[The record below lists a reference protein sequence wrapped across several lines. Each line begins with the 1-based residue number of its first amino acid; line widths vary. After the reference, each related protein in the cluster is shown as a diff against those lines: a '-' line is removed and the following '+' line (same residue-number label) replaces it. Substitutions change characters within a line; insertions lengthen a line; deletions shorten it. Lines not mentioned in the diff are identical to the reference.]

1 MGVSTQRQPRVFL
14 TEISNFPHFCQGN
27 LKDIK
32 MLSLL
37 RSAGCSGTKIGH
49 LRGYV
54 LNKCQL
60 STSAYAMSKIIYTE
74 CDEAPMLATFSL
86 LPVIQRFAKPMGIEV
101 EKRDISVS
109 GRLIAHFPERL
120 TPEQRIPDELAAL
133 GELCKTPEGNVIKL
147 PNISASIPQLLEC
160 IAELQAK
167 GFDVPDYPA
176 NPQTP
181 EEEAIKATYA
191 KVLGSAVNPVLR
203 EGNSDRRCAPPVKE
217 NAKRITK
224 RSPAMR
230 PWKENG
236 QRTCVASMKDGD
248 FYSNEQS
255 HITAEA
261 GNVKITLHG
270 ADGST
275 KVLKESLALEAGEV
289 IDATKLNTAALCEV
303 FEAEMADCKEKNLMM
318 SLHMKATMM
327 KVSDPII
334 FGHCVKVY
342 FKDVFAK
349 HGALLAELKVNVN
362 NGLGD
367 LYEKIKGHPMEAE
380 IVADIDAAYATRPG
394 LAMVDSDKG
403 ITNLHVPS
411 DVIIDASMPNVVRDG
426 GQMWNK
432 DDKLEEVKCVIP
444 DRSYSTMYD
453 AIIKDCQ
460 KHGQFDWT
468 STGHVSNVGL
478 MAQKAEEYGSH
489 DKTFEIA
496 AKGTVVVTDAA
507 GNTIFSHAVNPGD
520 IYRMCQTK
528 DAPIRDWIKLC
539 VNRARAQNCKAI
551 FWLNPARAHDA
562 NLIGLAKKYLAEHDT
577 EGLDIEFA
585 TPAEACKISCTRA
598 RAGLDTI
605 SVTGNVLRDYLTD
618 LFPILELGT
627 SAKMLSIVPLLAG
640 GVLLETGAGGSAPK
654 HVEQLLKENHLR
666 WDSLGEYL
674 ATAIGFQELG
684 ARTNSEKATLLGET
698 MMNATGKWLEENK
711 SPGRKV
717 KQLDNRGANFY
728 LALYWAEELAARDP
742 AWAPLATALKDN
754 EEAIT
759 QELIDIQGK
768 PADVGGYYKLCPDKA
783 DAVMRPS
790 AVFNELMDK
799 Y

>member
-1 MGVSTQRQPRVFL
+1 M
-14 TEISNFPHFCQGN
+14 
-27 LKDIK
+27 
-32 MLSLL
+32 
-37 RSAGCSGTKIGH
+37 SAG
-49 LRGYV
+49 
-54 LNKCQL
+54 
-60 STSAYAMSKIIYTE
+60 
-74 CDEAPMLATFSL
+74 DF
-86 LPVIQRFAKPMGIEV
+86 FA
-101 EKRDISVS
+101 
-109 GRLIAHFPERL
+109 
-120 TPEQRIPDELAAL
+120 
-133 GELCKTPEGNVIKL
+133 
-147 PNISASIPQLLEC
+147 
-160 IAELQAK
+160 
-167 GFDVPDYPA
+167 
-176 NPQTP
+176 
-181 EEEAIKATYA
+181 
-191 KVLGSAVNPVLR
+191 
-203 EGNSDRRCAPPVKE
+203 
-217 NAKRITK
+217 
-224 RSPAMR
+224 
-230 PWKENG
+230 
-236 QRTCVASMKDGD
+236 
-248 FYSNEQS
+248 NEQS
-255 HITAEA
+255 HIMPEA
-261 GNVKITLHG
+261 GSVKITLQQ
-270 ADGST
+270 ADGT
-275 KVLKESLALEAGEV
+275 TVVLKEELKLQKGEV
-289 IDATKLNTAALCEV
+289 IDATRMDTAALCEF
-303 FEAEMADCKEKNLMM
+303 FEQEIQDCKDKNLMM

-367 LYEKIKGHPMEAE
+367 LYEKIKGHPKEAE
-380 IVADIDAAYATRPG
+380 IMADIDAAYATRPG
-394 LAMVDSDKG
+394 LAMVDSAKG

-453 AIIKDCQ
+453 SIIKDCQ

-468 STGHVSNVGL
+468 TTGHVSNVGL

-496 AKGTVVVTDAA
+496 AKGTVIVTDAA
-507 GNTIFSHAVNPGD
+507 GNAIFSHEVNPGD

-539 VNRARAQNCKAI
+539 VNRARAQNTKAI

-562 NLIGLAKKYLAEHDT
+562 NLIGLAQTYLKDHDT
-577 EGLDIEFA
+577 AGLDIEFM
-585 TPAEACKISCTRA
+585 TPADACTASCTRA

-684 ARTNSEKATLLGET
+684 DRTNSDNAKLLGET
-698 MMNATGKWLEENK
+698 MMNAVGKWLENDK
-711 SPGRKV
+711 TPGRKV
-717 KQLDNRGANFY
+717 KQIDNRGSNFY
-728 LALYWAEELAARDP
+728 VALYWAEELAAKDA
-742 AWAPLATALKDN
+742 AWAPLAQALKDN
-754 EEAIT
+754 EAAIQ
-759 QELIDIQGK
+759 QEMIDIQGVS
-768 PADVGGYYKLCPDKA
+768 ADVGGYYKLDEDKA
-783 DAVMRPS
+783 NAVMRPS
-790 AVFNELMDK
+790 KKFNELMDN

>member
-1 MGVSTQRQPRVFL
+1 MT
-14 TEISNFPHFCQGN
+14 H
-27 LKDIK
+27 
-32 MLSLL
+32 
-37 RSAGCSGTKIGH
+37 
-49 LRGYV
+49 
-54 LNKCQL
+54 
-60 STSAYAMSKIIYTE
+60 
-74 CDEAPMLATFSL
+74 
-86 LPVIQRFAKPMGIEV
+86 
-101 EKRDISVS
+101 
-109 GRLIAHFPERL
+109 
-120 TPEQRIPDELAAL
+120 
-133 GELCKTPEGNVIKL
+133 
-147 PNISASIPQLLEC
+147 
-160 IAELQAK
+160 
-167 GFDVPDYPA
+167 
-176 NPQTP
+176 
-181 EEEAIKATYA
+181 
-191 KVLGSAVNPVLR
+191 
-203 EGNSDRRCAPPVKE
+203 
-217 NAKRITK
+217 
-224 RSPAMR
+224 
-230 PWKENG
+230 
-236 QRTCVASMKDGD
+236 GD
-248 FYSNEQS
+248 FFENEQS
-255 HITAEA
+255 HIMPEA
-261 GNVKITLHG
+261 GSVTITLHQ
-270 ADGST
+270 AD
-275 KVLKESLALEAGEV
+275 
-289 IDATKLNTAALCEV
+289 DATKMDTAALCEF
-303 FEAEMADCKEKNLMM
+303 FEKEIQDCKDKNLMM

-367 LYEKIKGHPMEAE
+367 LYEKIKGHPKEAE
-380 IVADIDAAYATRPG
+380 IIADIDAVYATRPG
-394 LAMVDSDKG
+394 LAMVDSAKG

-460 KHGQFDWT
+460 ANGQFDYK

-496 AKGTVVVTDAA
+496 AKGTVIVTDAA
-507 GNTIFSHAVNPGD
+507 GNAIFSHEVNPGD

-528 DAPIRDWIKLC
+528 DAPIRDWVRLA
-539 VNRARAQNCKAI
+539 VSRARAQNTKAI

-562 NLIGLAKKYLAEHDT
+562 NLIGLAQTYLKDHDT
-577 EGLDIEFA
+577 AGLDIEFM
-585 TPAEACKISCTRA
+585 TPADACTASCTRA

-605 SVTGNVLRDYLTD
+605 SVTGNVFRDYLTD

-684 ARTNSEKATLLGET
+684 DRTNSDNAKLLGET
-698 MMNATGKWLEENK
+698 MMNAVGKWLENDK
-711 SPGRKV
+711 TPGRKV
-717 KQLDNRGANFY
+717 KQIDNRGSNFY
-728 LALYWAEELAARDP
+728 VALYWAEELAAKDA
-742 AWAPLATALKDN
+742 AWAPLAQALKDN
-754 EEAIT
+754 EAAIQ
-759 QELIDIQGK
+759 QEMIDIQGVS
-768 PADVGGYYKLCPDKA
+768 ADVGGYYKLDEDKA
-783 DAVMRPS
+783 NAVMRPS
-790 AVFNELMDK
+790 KKFNELMDN

>member
-1 MGVSTQRQPRVFL
+1 MF
-14 TEISNFPHFCQGN
+14 
-27 LKDIK
+27 
-32 MLSLL
+32 SLL
-37 RSAGCSGTKIGH
+37 RTAGNSGTNNG
-49 LRGYV
+49 LRGFV
-54 LNKCQL
+54 LNRCQL

-109 GRLIAHFPERL
+109 GRLIAQFPERL
-120 TPEQRIPDELAAL
+120 EPEQRIPDELTAL
-133 GELCKTPEGNVIKL
+133 GELAKTPEGNIIKL

-167 GFDVPDYPA
+167 GYNIPNYPA
-176 NPQTP
+176 DPKNA
-181 EEEAIKATYA
+181 EEEAIKATYS
-191 KVLGSAVNPVLR
+191 KVLGSNVNPVLR

-217 NAKRITK
+217 NAKKITK

-230 PWKENG
+230 AWKENG
-236 QRTCVASMKDGD
+236 QRSCVNSMEDGD
-248 FYSNEQS
+248 FFGAEQS
-255 HITAEA
+255 HIMAKA
-261 GNVKITLHG
+261 GNVKITLHQ
-270 ADGST
+270 ADGNT
-275 KVLKESLALEAGEV
+275 KVLKESLALQAGEV
-289 IDATKLNTAALCEV
+289 IDATRMNVAALCAF
-303 FEAEMADCKEKNLMM
+303 FEKEIQDCFDKKLMM

-334 FGHCVKVY
+334 FGHCIKVFY
-342 FKDVFAK
+342 KDVFAK
-349 HGALLAELKVNVN
+349 HADLFAELKVNPN

-367 LYEKIKGHPMEAE
+367 VYDKIKGHAAEAE
-380 IVADIDAAYATRPG
+380 VIADIEKQYETRPG

-432 DDKLEEVKCVIP
+432 ADKLEEVKCIIP
-444 DRSYSTMYD
+444 DRSYATAYKT
-453 AIIKDCQ
+453 IIEDCQ
-460 KHGQFDWT
+460 EHGQFDWT
-468 STGHVSNVGL
+468 TTGHVSNVGL

-489 DKTFEIA
+489 DKTFEIQ

-507 GNTIFSHAVNPGD
+507 TDDVIFKHSVEVGD
-520 IYRMCQTK
+520 IWRMCQTK
-528 DAPIRDWIKLC
+528 DLPIKDWVKLA
-539 VNRARAQNCKAI
+539 VSRARATGAKAI

-562 NLIGLAKKYLAEHDT
+562 NVIALAHKYLAEHDV
-577 EGLDIEFA
+577 EGLDIEFM
-585 TPAEACKISCTRA
+585 TPADAMKVSCTRA

-605 SVTGNVLRDYLTD
+605 SCTGNVLRDYLTD

-684 ARTNSEKATLLGET
+684 ARTNSTNSTLLGDT
-698 MMNATGKWLEENK
+698 LMDAVGKWLDLNK
-711 SPGRKV
+711 TPGRKV
-717 KQLDNRGANFY
+717 NQIDNRGSNFY
-728 LALYWAEELAARDP
+728 VALYWAEEMAAKDQ
-742 AWAPLATALKDN
+742 AWAPLAQALKDN
-754 EEAIT
+754 EEQI
-759 QELIDIQGK
+759 LKDLVDCQGV
-768 PADVGGYYKLCPDKA
+768 PADVGGYYKVDPVKA

-790 AVFNELMDK
+790 KIFNDLMDK

>member
-1 MGVSTQRQPRVFL
+1 MF
-14 TEISNFPHFCQGN
+14 
-27 LKDIK
+27 
-32 MLSLL
+32 SLL
-37 RSAGCSGTKIGH
+37 RTAGNSGTNNG
-49 LRGYV
+49 LRGFV
-54 LNKCQL
+54 LNRCQL

-109 GRLIAHFPERL
+109 GRLIAQFPERL
-120 TPEQRIPDELAAL
+120 EPEQRIADELTAL
-133 GELCKTPEGNVIKL
+133 GELAKTPEGNIIKL
-147 PNISASIPQLLEC
+147 PNISASVPQLLEC

-167 GFDVPDYPA
+167 GYNIPNYPA
-176 NPQTP
+176 DPKNA
-181 EEEAIKATYA
+181 EEEAIKATYS
-191 KVLGSAVNPVLR
+191 KVLGSNVNPVLR

-217 NAKRITK
+217 NAKKITK

-230 PWKENG
+230 AWKENG
-236 QRTCVASMKDGD
+236 QRSCVTSMEDGD
-248 FYSNEQS
+248 FFGAEQS
-255 HITAEA
+255 HIMAKA
-261 GNVKITLHG
+261 GNVKITLHQ
-270 ADGST
+270 ADGNT
-275 KVLKESLALEAGEV
+275 KVLKESLALQAGEV
-289 IDATKLNTAALCEV
+289 IDATRMNVAALCAF
-303 FEAEMADCKEKNLMM
+303 FEKEIQDCFDKKLMM

-334 FGHCVKVY
+334 FGHCIKVFY
-342 FKDVFAK
+342 KDVFAK
-349 HGALLAELKVNVN
+349 HADLFAQLKVNPN

-367 LYEKIKGHPMEAE
+367 VYDKIKGHAAEAE
-380 IVADIDAAYATRPG
+380 VIADIEKQYETRPG

-432 DDKLEEVKCVIP
+432 ADKLEEVKCVIP
-444 DRSYSTMYD
+444 DRSYATAYKT
-453 AIIKDCQ
+453 IIEDCQ
-460 KHGQFDWT
+460 ENGQFDWT
-468 STGHVSNVGL
+468 TTGHVSNVGL

-489 DKTFEIA
+489 DKTFEIQ

-507 GNTIFSHAVNPGD
+507 TDDVIFKHSVEVGD
-520 IYRMCQTK
+520 IWRMCQTK
-528 DAPIRDWIKLC
+528 DLPIKDWVKLA
-539 VNRARAQNCKAI
+539 VSRARATGAKAI

-562 NLIGLAKKYLAEHDT
+562 NVIALAHKYLADHDVT
-577 EGLDIEFA
+577 GLDIEFM
-585 TPAEACKISCTRA
+585 TPADAMKVSCTRA

-605 SVTGNVLRDYLTD
+605 SCTGNVLRDYLTD

-684 ARTNSEKATLLGET
+684 ARTNSTNSTLLGDT
-698 MMNATGKWLEENK
+698 LMDAVGKWLETNK
-711 SPGRKV
+711 TPGRKV
-717 KQLDNRGANFY
+717 NQIDNRGSNFY
-728 LALYWAEELAARDP
+728 VALYWAEEMAAKDQ
-742 AWAPLATALKDN
+742 AWAPLAQALKDN
-754 EEAIT
+754 EEQILKD
-759 QELIDIQGK
+759 LIDCQGV
-768 PADVGGYYKLCPDKA
+768 PADVGGYYKVDPVKA

-790 AVFNELMDK
+790 KVFNDLMDK

>member
-1 MGVSTQRQPRVFL
+1 MF
-14 TEISNFPHFCQGN
+14 
-27 LKDIK
+27 
-32 MLSLL
+32 SLL
-37 RSAGCSGTKIGH
+37 RTAGNSGTNNG
-49 LRGYV
+49 LRGFV
-54 LNKCQL
+54 LNRCQL

-109 GRLIAHFPERL
+109 GRLIAQFPERL
-120 TPEQRIPDELAAL
+120 EPEQRIADELTAL
-133 GELCKTPEGNVIKL
+133 GELAKTPEGNIIKL
-147 PNISASIPQLLEC
+147 PNISASVPQLLEC

-167 GFDVPDYPA
+167 GYNIPNYPA
-176 NPQTP
+176 DPKNA
-181 EEEAIKATYA
+181 EEEAIKATYS
-191 KVLGSAVNPVLR
+191 KVLGSNVNPVLR

-217 NAKRITK
+217 NAKKITK

-230 PWKENG
+230 AWKENG
-236 QRTCVASMKDGD
+236 QRSCVSSMEDGD
-248 FYSNEQS
+248 FFGAEQS
-255 HITAEA
+255 HIMAKA
-261 GNVKITLHG
+261 GNVKITLHQ
-270 ADGST
+270 ADGNT
-275 KVLKESLALEAGEV
+275 KVLKESLALQAGEV
-289 IDATKLNTAALCEV
+289 IDATRMNVAALCAF
-303 FEAEMADCKEKNLMM
+303 FEKEIQDCFDKKLMM

-334 FGHCVKVY
+334 FGHCIKVFY
-342 FKDVFAK
+342 KDVFAK
-349 HGALLAELKVNVN
+349 HADLFAQLKVNPN

-367 LYEKIKGHPMEAE
+367 VYDKIKGHAAEAE
-380 IVADIDAAYATRPG
+380 VIADIEKQYETRPG

-432 DDKLEEVKCVIP
+432 ADKLEEVKCVIP
-444 DRSYSTMYD
+444 DRSYATAYKT
-453 AIIKDCQ
+453 IIEDCQ
-460 KHGQFDWT
+460 ENGQFDWT
-468 STGHVSNVGL
+468 TTGHVSNVGL

-489 DKTFEIA
+489 DKTFEIQ

-507 GNTIFSHAVNPGD
+507 TDDVIFKHSVEVGD
-520 IYRMCQTK
+520 IWRMCQTK
-528 DAPIRDWIKLC
+528 DLPIKDWVKLA
-539 VNRARAQNCKAI
+539 VSRARATGAKAI

-562 NLIGLAKKYLAEHDT
+562 NVIALAHKYLADHDVT
-577 EGLDIEFA
+577 GLDIEFM
-585 TPAEACKISCTRA
+585 TPADAMKVSCTRA

-605 SVTGNVLRDYLTD
+605 SCTGNVLRDYLTD

-684 ARTNSEKATLLGET
+684 ARTNSTNSTLLGDT
-698 MMNATGKWLEENK
+698 LMDAVGKWLETNK
-711 SPGRKV
+711 TPGRKV
-717 KQLDNRGANFY
+717 NQIDNRGSNFY
-728 LALYWAEELAARDP
+728 VALYWAEEMAAKDQ
-742 AWAPLATALKDN
+742 AWAPLAQALKDN
-754 EEAIT
+754 EEQI
-759 QELIDIQGK
+759 LKDLVDCQGV
-768 PADVGGYYKLCPDKA
+768 PADVGGYYKVDPVKA
-783 DAVMRPS
+783 DAIMRPS
-790 AVFNELMDK
+790 KVFNDLMDK

>member
-1 MGVSTQRQPRVFL
+1 MG
-14 TEISNFPHFCQGN
+14 
-27 LKDIK
+27 
-32 MLSLL
+32 
-37 RSAGCSGTKIGH
+37 A
-49 LRGYV
+49 
-54 LNKCQL
+54 
-60 STSAYAMSKIIYTE
+60 
-74 CDEAPMLATFSL
+74 
-86 LPVIQRFAKPMGIEV
+86 
-101 EKRDISVS
+101 
-109 GRLIAHFPERL
+109 
-120 TPEQRIPDELAAL
+120 
-133 GELCKTPEGNVIKL
+133 KTPEGNIIKL
-147 PNISASIPQLLEC
+147 PNVSASIPQLLEC

-167 GFDVPDYPA
+167 GYNIPDYPA
-176 NPQTP
+176 NPKNA
-181 EEEAIKATYA
+181 EEEAIKGVYA

-203 EGNSDRRCAPPVKE
+203 EGNSDRRAAPPVKE
-217 NAKRITK
+217 NAKKMEK

-230 PWKENG
+230 PWKENA
-236 QRTCVASMKDGD
+236 QRTSVASMADKD
-248 FYSNEQS
+248 FFSSEQS
-255 HITAEA
+255 HIMPEA
-261 GNVKITLHG
+261 GSVKITLHQ
-270 ADGST
+270 ADGT
-275 KVLKESLALEAGEV
+275 TVVLKEELKLQKGEV
-289 IDATKLNTAALCEV
+289 IDATKMDTAALCEF
-303 FEAEMADCKEKNLMM
+303 FEKEIADCKDKNLMM

-342 FKDVFAK
+342 YKDVFAK
-349 HGALLAELKVNVN
+349 HADLFAELKVNPN

-367 LYEKIKGHPMEAE
+367 LYEKIKGHAKEAE
-380 IVADIDAAYATRPG
+380 IIADIDAAYATRPG

-432 DDKLEEVKCVIP
+432 ADKLEEVKCVIP

-478 MAQKAEEYGSH
+478 MAQKAEEHGSH

-496 AKGTVVVTDAA
+496 DKGTVVVTDAA

-562 NLIGLAKKYLAEHDT
+562 NLIGLAQTYLKEHDT
-577 EGLDIEFA
+577 TGLDIEFM
-585 TPAEACKISCTRA
+585 TPADACTASCTRA

-684 ARTNSEKATLLGET
+684 TRTNDDKATLLGDT
-698 MMNATGKWLEENK
+698 LMNAVGKWLDSNK
-711 SPGRKV
+711 APGRKV
-717 KQLDNRGANFY
+717 KQLDNRGSNFY
-728 LALYWAEELAARDP
+728 VALYWAEELAAKD
-742 AWAPLATALKDN
+742 ASWEPLAKGLKDN
-754 EEAIT
+754 EEQIVK
-759 QELIDIQGK
+759 ELIECQG
-768 PADVGGYYKLCPDKA
+768 PAVDVGGYYKVDPAKA
-783 DAVMRPS
+783 EAVMRPS
-790 AVFNELMDK
+790 AVFNELIDK

>member
-1 MGVSTQRQPRVFL
+1 
-14 TEISNFPHFCQGN
+14 
-27 LKDIK
+27 
-32 MLSLL
+32 MLGLFNTANSV
-37 RSAGCSGTKIGH
+37 TKVG
-49 LRGYV
+49 LRGV
-54 LNKCQL
+54 NLNRWL
-60 STSAYAMSKIIYTE
+60 STSPFALSKIIYTE
-74 CDEAPMLATFSL
+74 CDEAPMLATYSL

-133 GELCKTPEGNVIKL
+133 GDLAKTPEGNIIKL

-167 GFDVPDYPA
+167 GYNVPDYPA
-176 NPQTP
+176 SPKNA

-217 NAKRITK
+217 NAKKITK

-236 QRTCVASMKDGD
+236 QRTCVASMEDGD
-248 FYSNEQS
+248 FFSSEQS
-255 HITAEA
+255 YIMPAA
-261 GNVKITLHG
+261 GSVTITLHQ
-270 ADGST
+270 ADGAT
-275 KVLKESLALEAGEV
+275 KVLKQGHPLQAGEV
-289 IDATKLNTAALCEV
+289 IDATKMDTAKLCAF
-303 FEAEMADCKEKNLMM
+303 FEKEIQDCYDKKLMM

-334 FGHCVKVY
+334 FGHCVKVF
-342 FKDVFAK
+342 FKDVMAK
-349 HGALLAELKVNVN
+349 HAGLFAELGVNVN

-367 LYEKIKGHPMEAE
+367 IYDKIKGHPMEE
-380 IVADIDAAYATRPG
+380 EVKADILKQYESRPG
-394 LAMVDSDKG
+394 LAMVDSDNG

-444 DRSYSTMYD
+444 DRCYSTTYD
-453 AIIKDCQ
+453 SIIKDCQ

-489 DKTFEIA
+489 DKTFEIP
-496 AKGTVVVTDAA
+496 AKGTVVVTDDA
-507 GNTIFSHAVNPGD
+507 GNSIFTHNVEAGD
-520 IYRMCQTK
+520 IWRMCQTK
-528 DAPIRDWIKLC
+528 DLPIQDWVKLA
-539 VNRARAQNCKAI
+539 VSRARATGAKAI

-562 NLIGLAKKYLAEHDT
+562 NLIALAKKYLADHDT
-577 EGLDIEFA
+577 AGLDIEFM
-585 TPAEACKISCTRA
+585 TPAEACTVSCTRA

-605 SVTGNVLRDYLTD
+605 SCTGNVLRDYLTD

-654 HVEQLLKENHLR
+654 HVEQFLKEGHLR

-684 ARTNSEKATLLGET
+684 ARTNSANSTLLGDT
-698 MMNATGKWLEENK
+698 LMAAIGTWLDNNK

-717 KQLDNRGANFY
+717 KQIDNRGSNFY
-728 LALYWAEELAARDP
+728 VALYWAQELAAKDA
-742 AWAPLATALKDN
+742 AWAPLAQALADN
-754 EEAIT
+754 EEKIVN
-759 QELIDIQGK
+759 ELIECQG
-768 PADVGGYYKLCPDKA
+768 PPCDVGGYYKVDPVKA
-783 DAVMRPS
+783 DAAMRPS